1 MRYEHVPVAW
11 MSTKGG
17 GGAMS
22 KERELLKRVRDTLH
36 ELKETHYDLYWDI
49 QAELDLAPPKRE
61 IKGNVMNKEQ
71 ALRILKMLSS
81 LEVVVFQN
89 NANVPDH
96 VIDELIDV
104 VDMLTDIVLEKDK

>member
-1 MRYEHVPVAW
+1 MSISIDF
-11 MSTKGG
+11 MSTPE
-17 GGAMS
+17 MLRFRENHRI
-22 KERELLKRVRDTLH
+22 KENH
-36 ELKETHYDLYWDI
+36 
-49 QAELDLAPPKRE
+49 E

-104 VDMLTDIVLEKDK
+104 VDMLTDIVLEKQNEN

>member
-1 MRYEHVPVAW
+1 MSISIDF
-11 MSTKGG
+11 MSTPEMLRFRESHKI
-17 GGAMS
+17 S
-22 KERELLKRVRDTLH
+22 KET
-36 ELKETHYDLYWDI
+36 
-49 QAELDLAPPKRE
+49 RE

-104 VDMLTDIVLEKDK
+104 VDMLTDIVLEKQNEN

>member
-1 MRYEHVPVAW
+1 MSISIDF
-11 MSTKGG
+11 MSTPE
-17 GGAMS
+17 MLRFRENHRIS
-22 KERELLKRVRDTLH
+22 K
-36 ELKETHYDLYWDI
+36 
-49 QAELDLAPPKRE
+49 E

-104 VDMLTDIVLEKDK
+104 VDMLTDIVLEKQNEN

>member
-1 MRYEHVPVAW
+1 
-11 MSTKGG
+11 
-17 GGAMS
+17 
-22 KERELLKRVRDTLH
+22 
-36 ELKETHYDLYWDI
+36 
-49 QAELDLAPPKRE
+49 
-61 IKGNVMNKEQ
+61 MNKEQ

-104 VDMLTDIVLEKDK
+104 VDMLTDIVLEKQNAND